1 MKRSGEISNNMK
13 RLFLAIP
20 IQTENNGFVPLIN
33 DLRNRL
39 AHEKLI
45 NWVRPTNIHL
55 TLKFIGETPPQDE
68 PKIIE
73 AVSKVVENHHSF
85 SMDFNRTGIF
95 GARYAPRVLWLGMQ
109 QTPDE
114 LLRLEE
120 DVLKAFD
127 SIGYQRDRQ
136 NFVPHLTLGRIKD
149 LCEKQYFQKVVQAIE
164 QKTYIHQEVNEI
176 ILFQSILRPD
186 GAVYKIVKKWNL
198 SSIISTVAK

>member
-1 MKRSGEISNNMK
+1 MK

-20 IQTENNGFVPLIN
+20 IQTSNNGFAPLL
-33 DLRNRL
+33 DSLRRSL
-39 AHEKLI
+39 SHEKMI

-68 PKIIE
+68 PKIID
-73 AVSKVVENHHSF
+73 AVSKVLENQKSF
-85 SMDFNRTGIF
+85 TMDFNRTGIF

-109 QTPDE
+109 QTPQE
-114 LLRLEE
+114 LLDLEE
-120 DVLKAFD
+120 SVLTAFD
-127 SIGYQRDRQ
+127 NIGYQRDRQ

-164 QKTYIHQEVNEI
+164 QKSYIHQEVNEV

-186 GAVYKIVKKWNL
+186 GAVYKVVKKWEL
-198 SSIISTVAK
+198 K